1 MTNFL
6 TRFALI
12 VALLAIFSVTEGRT
26 ANECAALC
34 NDLRRDVLSREIC
47 RDAKKQLPRPKIG
60 DFCDMGMEQAYSD
73 ACIALCQEEKAVSR
87 IAQTCRAAAIE
98 MPRPTVRKWCE
109 HGYNAAFD
117 KTKRD
122 VGRFFYDE
130 KMREQQREQQ
140 RNGGKDGS
148 TSVKETA
155 PQQATQQ
162 ATQQA
167 PATSSAS
174 ATRKVLTS
182 VPINLDDTTLDLNV
196 YEGETAEDATIAF
209 CKIHL
214 KDDMS
219 GCIRQLLPNVL
230 DAMSSS

>member
-1 MTNFL
+1 M
-6 TRFALI
+6 
-12 VALLAIFSVTEGRT
+12 
-26 ANECAALC
+26 C

-109 HGYNAAFD
+109 HGYNVAFD

-122 VGRFFYDE
+122 VGRFFYNE
-130 KMREQQREQQ
+130 KMREQ
-140 RNGGKDGS
+140 RNADIAAGVTTGAQEKS
-148 TSVKETA
+148 
-155 PQQATQQ
+155 QATE
-162 ATQQA
+162 QA
-167 PATSSAS
+167 PAASSA
-174 ATRKVLTS
+174 ATNRKVITS
-182 VPINLDDTTLDLNV
+182 VPINLDDATLDLQV
-196 YEGETAEDATIAF
+196 HEGETAEDATIAF

-230 DAMSSS
+230 DAMPSS

>member
-1 MTNFL
+1 
-6 TRFALI
+6 
-12 VALLAIFSVTEGRT
+12 
-26 ANECAALC
+26 
-34 NDLRRDVLSREIC
+34 
-47 RDAKKQLPRPKIG
+47 
-60 DFCDMGMEQAYSD
+60 MGMEQAYSD

-122 VGRFFYDE
+122 VGRFFYNE

-155 PQQATQQ
+155 PQQASQQ